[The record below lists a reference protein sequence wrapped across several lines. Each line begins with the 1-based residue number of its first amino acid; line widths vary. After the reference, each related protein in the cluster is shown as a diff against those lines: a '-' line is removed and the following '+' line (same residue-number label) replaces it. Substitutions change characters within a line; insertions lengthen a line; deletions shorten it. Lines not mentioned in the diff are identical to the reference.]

1 MKFLLLKKILNFGQV
16 LKNPSGN
23 RLIMKKN
30 YYCVIMAG
38 GIGSRFWPLSKISK
52 PKQFLDIL
60 GIGRTLLQS
69 TFDRFSKIFPAEN
82 IYVVTSSIYEQL
94 VVEQLPQISKSQI
107 LLEPIRRNT
116 APCIAYAS
124 FKIRE
129 LNPDAVFVVAPSDHL
144 IIDENAFLNEIE
156 KGFSFVEENDVLLTL
171 GLQPTR
177 AETGYGYIQ
186 FEKNAVIPAIENLR
200 KVKTFTEKPDSEL
213 ARVFLE
219 SGEFYWNS
227 GIFLWSDNAIIKA
240 IETYLPEVAQFF
252 NVKGIYW
259 TEREIEAIA
268 KIYSNCRNVSVD
280 YGIMEKAGNV
290 YVLTADFGWSDLG
303 TWGSLYEHSPTD
315 DKGNTVDGENVFL
328 YETNNS
334 VVKFPADKIVVLQGL
349 DDYIVVESENILL
362 VCRKGDEQMIK
373 NFVNDVKLRL
383 GEKVV

>member
-1 MKFLLLKKILNFGQV
+1 MKN
-16 LKNPSGN
+16 
-23 RLIMKKN
+23 N
-30 YYCVIMAG
+30 YYCIIMAG

-60 GIGRTLLQS
+60 GIGKTLLQS
-69 TFDRFSKIFPAEN
+69 TFERFNKIFSAEN
-82 IYVVTSSIYEQL
+82 IFVVTSSIYEQL
-94 VVEQLPQISKSQI
+94 VVEQLPQISRSQI

-129 LNPDAVFVVAPSDHL
+129 SDPDAVFVVAPSDHL
-144 IIDENAFLNEIE
+144 IIDENAFLAEIR

-186 FEKNAVIPAIENLR
+186 FEKNEVLPAIENLR

-213 ARVFLE
+213 ARVFVE

-227 GIFLWSDNAIIKA
+227 GIFLWSANAIIKA
-240 IETYLPEVAQFF
+240 IETYLPEVAQHF
-252 NVKGIYW
+252 NAKGIYW
-259 TEREIEAIA
+259 TEKETDAII

-280 YGIMEKAGNV
+280 YGIMEKAENV

-303 TWGSLYEHSPTD
+303 TWGSLYEHAPTD
-315 DKGNTVDGENVFL
+315 KKGNAVEGENVFL

-334 VVKFPADKIVVLQGL
+334 VVKFPGDKIVVLQGL

-362 VCRKGDEQMIK
+362 VCRKGDEQKIK
-373 NFVNDVKLRL
+373 NFVNDVKMKL
-383 GEKVV
+383 GENVV